1 MLAGGFIKVK
11 LAHVKK
17 ERKPERYAYQKTGN
31 NGKPEMSHTEATA
44 FCKNENKARARRQ
57 SIKPSKHNA
66 AIAKKT
72 QPSKKKTSGTW
83 PAAAGKLKRGLLS
96 LHAS

>member
-44 FCKNENKARARRQ
+44 FCKNENPQHKRRNDN
-57 SIKPSKHNA
+57 IE
-66 AIAKKT
+66 AKEAPDAVCK
-72 QPSKKKTSGTW
+72 Q
-83 PAAAGKLKRGLLS
+83 LI
-96 LHAS
+96 